1 MGDGSMH
8 YAVTSLWTAAHYGLP
23 LTIVVASNSEYGILK
38 IFGAIEHASGVPG
51 LDLPG
56 LDIVATARSYGV
68 DAREATTTNQVAEQ
82 LKAAIADR
90 DRLKPTLINVAT
102 TPVGA

>member
-1 MGDGSMH
+1 M
-8 YAVTSLWTAAHYGLP
+8 
-23 LTIVVASNSEYGILK
+23 LK

-68 DAREATTTNQVAEQ
+68 DANEATTTDEVAEL
-82 LKAAIADR
+82 LKRASPTGTDPRSSTSPRHRSAASGG
-90 DRLKPTLINVAT
+90 RLRS
-102 TPVGA
+102 

>member
-1 MGDGSMH
+1 M
-8 YAVTSLWTAAHYGLP
+8 
-23 LTIVVASNSEYGILK
+23 LK

>member
-1 MGDGSMH
+1 MTAQCITPSRR
-8 YAVTSLWTAAHYGLP
+8 LWTAAHYGIP

-38 IFGAIEHASGVPG
+38 EFGVIEDTSGVPG

-68 DAREATTTNQVAEQ
+68 DAHQATTTDDVAE
-82 LKAAIADR
+82 LLNAGIADR
-90 DRLKPTLINVAT
+90 DRPTLINVTT
-102 TPVGA
+102 TPVSA